1 MEIVPSFD
9 WIRPPRPTISIF
21 EPELGSMIFIR
32 VVKSSTPSP
41 FLPPPFLEIKIERG
55 GRVKV
60 EGSFRALP
68 PSLGRER
75 SETAHV
81 PSLRCPSVSLRE

>member
-1 MEIVPSFD
+1 MEVVPPFE

-21 EPELGSMIFIR
+21 EPELESVIFIR
-32 VVKSSTPSP
+32 VVKSSTPSL
-41 FLPPPFLEIKIERG
+41 FLPPPFLEIEIERG
-55 GRVKV
+55 GRIKV

-75 SETAHV
+75 SETAHA